1 MYTSLVER
9 ATAKDKQPGAPPT
22 PHWAGQGNQDQ
33 VNGLH
38 SKLEEVLALVFVHSS
53 PNSYDVR
60 FDRRV
65 GDDGCADEGYYGRL
79 LEKMVLV

>member
-1 MYTSLVER
+1 MHTSLVER
-9 ATAKDKQPGAPPT
+9 ATAQDKQPGAPPT

-38 SKLEEVLALVFVHSS
+38 SKLEELLALVFVHSS
-53 PNSYDVR
+53 PNADD
-60 FDRRV
+60 FRV
-65 GDDGCADEGYYGRL
+65 DLHVGADGCADEGDCGLL